1 METAEFVDSMIKT
14 TACTARLMQ
23 NSEPSEDEEEILND
37 LTPSEIVDEAS
48 LARIEESRHG
58 SDRLISPPVSGLGSK
73 QRCVEGKPSMISK
86 LRTEQ
91 TDSQQSLSTN
101 SREFLDEETAV

>member
-1 METAEFVDSMIKT
+1 MRYLFVLELHQEKKKRDTQDDS
-14 TACTARLMQ
+14 
-23 NSEPSEDEEEILND
+23 EILND
-37 LTPSEIVDEAS
+37 VTPSELVDEAS
-48 LARIEESRHG
+48 FAQIEESHHG

-73 QRCVEGKPSMISK
+73 QLCVEGKPSMISK

>member
-1 METAEFVDSMIKT
+1 MRYLFVLELHQEKKKRDT
-14 TACTARLMQ
+14 Q
-23 NSEPSEDEEEILND
+23 DEEEILND

-48 LARIEESRHG
+48 LAQIEESRHG

-86 LRTEQ
+86 LCTEQ

>member
-1 METAEFVDSMIKT
+1 MFVLELHQEKKKRDT
-14 TACTARLMQ
+14 Q
-23 NSEPSEDEEEILND
+23 EESENLND
-37 LTPSEIVDEAS
+37 LTPSELIDEAS
-48 LARIEESRHG
+48 FAPSEEIHYG
-58 SDRLISPPVSGLGSK
+58 SDRLISPPVSRLEPT

-86 LRTEQ
+86 LLTEQ